1 MDSPKDHELI
11 EATHKAMI
19 DLVRPDRCQVHAG
32 RAHVLVAKDGEM
44 IRLDP
49 AEALDLAAKLTRW
62 GSNPTNTNAE
72 EPGPMI
78 TEEGALHFGDR
89 AGPNGE
95 SEGTGDRF
103 RLRYRISDGQLIV
116 DISDQSTISDAL
128 CRAYADDGLEQ
139 QLEQARELY
148 EGGPRTGV
156 AIITSAEAKLSPRE
170 GHAVLELRGE
180 LGHLDPE
187 DLRALGRAAFG
198 AARMIDEAEAAKAA
212 ARLEIVG

>member
-72 EPGPMI
+72 EPG
-78 TEEGALHFGDR
+78 
-89 AGPNGE
+89 
-95 SEGTGDRF
+95 
-103 RLRYRISDGQLIV
+103 Q
-116 DISDQSTISDAL
+116 
-128 CRAYADDGLEQ
+128 
-139 QLEQARELY
+139 
-148 EGGPRTGV
+148 
-156 AIITSAEAKLSPRE
+156 
-170 GHAVLELRGE
+170 
-180 LGHLDPE
+180 
-187 DLRALGRAAFG
+187 
-198 AARMIDEAEAAKAA
+198 
-212 ARLEIVG
+212 

>member
-19 DLVRPDRCQVHAG
+19 DLVRPDRCQVHVCAAVSAHAG
-32 RAHVLVAKDGEM
+32 RAHVLVAKDGE
-44 IRLDP
+44 
-49 AEALDLAAKLTRW
+49 
-62 GSNPTNTNAE
+62 
-72 EPGPMI
+72 MI